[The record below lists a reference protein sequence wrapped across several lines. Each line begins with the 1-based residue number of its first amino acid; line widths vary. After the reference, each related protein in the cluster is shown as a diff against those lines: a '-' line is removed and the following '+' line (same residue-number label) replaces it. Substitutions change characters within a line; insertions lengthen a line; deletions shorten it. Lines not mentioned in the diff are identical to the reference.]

1 MPLPSF
7 RARAA
12 RFAAASLTA
21 IAFACAPAFAQQT
34 QPQPQQRPAPAQ
46 PRPAQPAAPAAA
58 PQAST
63 ELPARGTHVVFIDI
77 DNVMRLSTAMQ
88 NINTQAERQRTA
100 LQNDAQRQENELR
113 RADEELAT
121 QRNVLSQ
128 DAFNQRRRQFEDR
141 VAAAQ
146 QQIQNRRR
154 TLEQSYADA
163 AGRVQQALTASVE
176 EVMNE
181 HEYQVVLPNS
191 VLFMARSALDI
202 SGEVA
207 RRLNRRLPTASMSN

>member
-1 MPLPSF
+1 MTLPPL

-12 RFAAASLTA
+12 RFAAMALA
-21 IAFACAPAFAQQT
+21 AFAFAAAPALAQQ
-34 QPQPQQRPAPAQ
+34 QQQQPQQRQAPAQ
-46 PRPAQPAAPAAA
+46 PRPAAPAAPAAA
-58 PQAST
+58 S
-63 ELPARGTHVVFIDI
+63 ELPARGTAVVFLDI
-77 DNVMRLSTAMQ
+77 DAVMRQSTAMQ

-154 TLEQSYADA
+154 NLEQSYADA
-163 AGRVQQALTASVE
+163 AGRVQQALTAAVE

-181 HEYQVVLPNS
+181 NEYQMVLPNS

-202 SGEVA
+202 SGEVS
-207 RRLNRRLPTASMSN
+207 RRLNRRLPTASMAN

>member
-1 MPLPSF
+1 MTLPPF

-12 RFAAASLTA
+12 RFAAMALA
-21 IAFACAPAFAQQT
+21 AFAFAAAPALAQQ
-34 QPQPQQRPAPAQ
+34 QQQQPQQRQAPAQ
-46 PRPAQPAAPAAA
+46 PRPAAPAAAPAAA
-58 PQAST
+58 S
-63 ELPARGTHVVFIDI
+63 ELPARGTAVVFLDI
-77 DNVMRLSTAMQ
+77 DAVMRQSTAMQ

-154 TLEQSYADA
+154 NLEQSYADA
-163 AGRVQQALTASVE
+163 AGRVQQALTAAVE

-181 HEYQVVLPNS
+181 NEYQMVLPNS

-202 SGEVA
+202 SGEVS
-207 RRLNRRLPTASMSN
+207 RRLNRRLPTASMAN

>member
-12 RFAAASLTA
+12 RLAAMVLTSLA
-21 IAFACAPAFAQQT
+21 IVAAPALAQQQ
-34 QPQPQQRPAPAQ
+34 QPQPRPAPAQ
-46 PRPAQPAAPAAA
+46 PRPAQPATPAAPAAA
-58 PQAST
+58 T
-63 ELPARGTHVVFIDI
+63 ELPPRGTSVVFLDI
-77 DNVMRLSTAMQ
+77 DAVMRTSTAMQ

-141 VAAAQ
+141 VANAQ

-154 TLEQSYADA
+154 VLEQSYADA
-163 AGRVQQALTASVE
+163 AGRVQQALTAAVE

-181 HEYQVVLPNS
+181 QEYQMVLPNS

-202 SGEVA
+202 SGEVS
-207 RRLNRRLPTASMSN
+207 RRLNRRLPTATMAN

>member
-1 MPLPSF
+1 MSPKSF

-12 RFAAASLTA
+12 RLA
-21 IAFACAPAFAQQT
+21 AFAVVALAFGAAPVLAQQ
-34 QPQPQQRPAPAQ
+34 QQPQQRQAPAQ
-46 PRPAQPAAPAAA
+46 PRPAQPAAPAPA
-58 PQAST
+58 AST
-63 ELPARGTHVVFIDI
+63 ELPPRGTAVVFLDI
-77 DNVMRLSTAMQ
+77 DVIMRQSTAMQ
-88 NINTQAERQRTA
+88 NINTQAERQRTT

-113 RADEELAT
+113 RADEELAG
-121 QRNVLSQ
+121 QRNTLSQ

-141 VAAAQ
+141 VANAQ

-154 TLEQSYADA
+154 ALEQSYADA

-202 SGEVA
+202 SGEVS